1 MSISIGDSNWN
12 YRHLQKLLATRTLF
26 LHGQIQFLPKGDNEG
41 RISPVSNLKSGRLVE
56 ANLVTFS
63 RSDSSWLRSESFKL
77 GMQLKYDKSF
87 IPIMKS
93 RSTSNCGTDGPLCNA
108 NWRKCGH
115 LLKIGKTS
123 SIEGPSSPINLISLI
138 FSAGLKSAIS
148 WTVT

>member
-1 MSISIGDSNWN
+1 MRI
-12 YRHLQKLLATRTLF
+12 RF
-26 LHGQIQFLPKGDNEG
+26 FHGQTQLSHKGDKEG
-41 RISPVSNLKSGRLVE
+41 EISHVSNLKSGRLVE

-63 RSDSSWLRSESFKL
+63 RSDSSWLRSESSKL

-93 RSTSNCGTDGPLCNA
+93 RNTSNCGTDGPLCNA

-123 SIEGPSSPINLISLI
+123 STEGPSSPINLISVK

-148 WTVT
+148 WTET